1 MLKKKIK
8 LYYKKSVR
16 EFFKLIYGK
25 VLVPKKHT
33 KLPVQTSILNSIKFK
48 TFSGKKYKFYS
59 INKARI
65 YTDNNENV
73 AIIKN
78 NMIDSKD
85 SFQQLNGFLKKEKF
99 NSTVYYGTPSFLK
112 KFHGTVLNLTQGG
125 SSNNY
130 FHFIFDI
137 VSKIILTK
145 ANFKNFK
152 KIDFFY
158 VSSLKKWQIN
168 ILKII
173 GIKKEKLIDSKIN
186 NHIYANKVIA
196 LDHPWY
202 NKGYIQNQLRTI
214 PPWIINENR
223 KIFLNNSKKFNC
235 KNKIFLD
242 RSNSNY
248 NHCQIE
254 NLPDIKD
261 LILKNKFGIYKPET
275 LNFEKQIY
283 LFKNASVILGAHGA
297 AFTNIIF
304 CKPKTKIIELIPSD
318 HPNQKCERICKV
330 LDLKYYRI
338 STKINNSDK
347 NFPYKIFLKR
357 THLKLINKIINL

>member
-8 LYYKKSVR
+8 LYYKKSIRV
-16 EFFKLIYGK
+16 FFKLIYGK
-25 VLVPKKHT
+25 VLVPKKNT
-33 KLPVQTSILNSIKFK
+33 KLPIQISVLNNSRFK
-48 TFSGKKYKFYS
+48 TFSGKKYKLYS
-59 INKARI
+59 VNKARI

-78 NMIDSKD
+78 NFIVPRA
-85 SFQQLNGFLKKEKF
+85 SFQQLNGFLKNEKF

-112 KFHGTVLNLTQGG
+112 KFNGTVFNLAQGG
-125 SSNNY
+125 SGNNY

-137 VSKIILTK
+137 VSKIILAK
-145 ANFKNFK
+145 NNLKNFE

-158 VSSLKKWQIN
+158 VTNLKNWQIR

-173 GIKKEKLIDSKIN
+173 GIKEKKLIDSKKN
-186 NHIYANKVIA
+186 NHIYADKVIT

-202 NKGYIQNQLRTI
+202 YKGNIQYQLRKI
-214 PPWIINENR
+214 PQWIINQNR
-223 KIFLNNSKKFNC
+223 KIFLNNSKKFYC
-235 KNKIFLD
+235 KKKIFLD

-254 NLPDIKD
+254 NILDIKNF
-261 LILKNKFGIYKPET
+261 ILKNKFGIYKPEI
-275 LNFEKQIY
+275 LSLEKQIY

-304 CKPKTKIIELIPSD
+304 CKPKTKVIELIPSD
-318 HPNQKCERICKV
+318 HPNRKCERICKI
-330 LDLKYYRI
+330 LNLRYYRI
-338 STKINNSDK
+338 KTKINNSDK
-347 NFPYKIFLKR
+347 NFPYKILLEKK
-357 THLKLINKIINL
+357 HLKLIDKIINL